1 MSRDVFV
8 TEHEDIRI
16 EGESNAHDSKILI
29 TLSSVLGERTA
40 LITPTEVIES
50 KSKLFVQAPRERVTV
65 GAKKVERKVTTYTRN
80 IGYVLTAILV
90 LFSISSAMGLMK
102 ARIVLTG
109 SMVPTINPGDVV
121 LLAPPATINPKVG
134 AIVSYT
140 ARRFDGTPVGTFT
153 HRIMSGDPI
162 GGYVVKGDANP
173 TPDIQHPKIADI
185 SGVVFFKIPFIGKLL
200 TPKSLLIIVPC
211 IVGFW
216 FVMDALKNED

>member
-16 EGESNAHDSKILI
+16 EGESTSYDSKILV

-65 GAKKVERKVTTYTRN
+65 GAKTVERKLTTYTRN
-80 IGYVLTAILV
+80 LGYVLTAILV
-90 LFSISSAMGLMK
+90 IFSVSSAMGLMK

-121 LLAPPATINPKVG
+121 FLAPPARINPKIG
-134 AIVSYT
+134 SIVSYT
-140 ARRFDGTPVGTFT
+140 ARRFDGSPVGTFT
-153 HRIMSGDPI
+153 HRIINGDPI
-162 GGYVVKGDANP
+162 SGYVVKGDANP
-173 TPDIQHPKIADI
+173 TPDIQHPKIADVT
-185 SGVVFFKIPFIGKLL
+185 GVVFFKIPFIGKLL

-216 FVMDALKNED
+216 FVMDALKNEE